1 MIKKSLLPVFLLL
14 NTFTYS
20 QYYYNDIIGTNATV
34 EKMKTYTNN
43 KVKSITG
50 TGYDQRGTKTA
61 DFNEWQE
68 INTTDNTLKI
78 SSRNG
83 QQITRQTYQF
93 NKPGQLTSITETS
106 GGIKSTTNYTYSG
119 NNITRILTTTTD
131 SLRDFNETDDHQWS
145 YDNAG
150 KAQKMY
156 RILNGK
162 DSTEYR
168 FVTDE
173 KGNIGEEQLIRR
185 GVAIDP
191 VYYYYDDDNNLTDV
205 VRYNK
210 KVKQLLPDFMLEY
223 DEQNRVIQKTIT
235 LSTTTP
241 DYITWR
247 YIFNTQGLKTK
258 EALFNK
264 QKELTGRIEYNYTF
278 IQ

>member
-1 MIKKSLLPVFLLL
+1 MIKKSLLPVFILL
-14 NTFTYS
+14 NTCIYS
-20 QYYYNDIIGTNATV
+20 QYYYNDIIGTGATA
-34 EKMKTYTNN
+34 EKMKAYTQN
-43 KVKSITG
+43 KVKSITAA
-50 TGYDQRGTKTA
+50 GYDQRGSKTT
-61 DFNEWQE
+61 DFNEWQDV
-68 INTTDNTLKI
+68 NTTDNTLKI

-93 NKPGQLTSITETS
+93 NKLGQLTSITESS
-106 GGIKSTTNYTYSG
+106 GGIKSTTNYTYTG

-131 SLRDFNETDDHQWS
+131 SLRDFNETDDHQWT
-145 YDNAG
+145 YNALG
-150 KAQKMY
+150 KPQKMY

-168 FVTDE
+168 FVADE
-173 KGNIGEEQLIRR
+173 KGNTGEEQLIRR

-235 LSTTTP
+235 LSTTIP

-247 YIFNTQGLKTK
+247 YIFNAQGLKTK

-278 IQ
+278 VQ